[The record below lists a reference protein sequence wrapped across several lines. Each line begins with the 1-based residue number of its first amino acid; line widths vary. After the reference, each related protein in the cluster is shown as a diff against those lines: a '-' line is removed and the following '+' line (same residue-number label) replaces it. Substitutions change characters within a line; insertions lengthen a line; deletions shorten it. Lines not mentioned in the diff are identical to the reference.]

1 MVVQWLRLRLA
12 VRAVLGGKFD
22 PSSGS
27 WAPICLVTKK
37 PGHENGVSA
46 VANSMR
52 ALEMV
57 HIKNLN
63 KYVK

>member
-1 MVVQWLRLRLA
+1 MRLRLA

-37 PGHENGVSA
+37 PGHENGVS
-46 VANSMR
+46 VEANSMR

-57 HIKNLN
+57 HIKTS
-63 KYVK
+63 